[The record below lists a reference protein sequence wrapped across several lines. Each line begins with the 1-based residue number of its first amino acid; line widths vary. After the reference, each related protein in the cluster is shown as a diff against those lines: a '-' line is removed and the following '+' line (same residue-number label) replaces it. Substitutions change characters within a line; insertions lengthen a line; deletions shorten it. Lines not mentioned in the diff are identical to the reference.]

1 MHLQRELMTEV
12 LGSQSLLER
21 DAATIDSF
29 LKSVTKQPENFAAPS
44 KKLSQQ
50 ALHIAKTLFDH
61 GALLNSFGFSHGMD
75 NVSGNEGLK
84 GPDEC
89 IVSRRLM
96 VY

>member
-1 MHLQRELMTEV
+1 MTEV

-61 GALLNSFGFSHGMD
+61 GALLNSCCVLYGTD
-75 NVSGNEGLK
+75 NVPGNGGIK
-84 GPDEC
+84 GPDKW
-89 IVSRRLM
+89 IVSRQLL